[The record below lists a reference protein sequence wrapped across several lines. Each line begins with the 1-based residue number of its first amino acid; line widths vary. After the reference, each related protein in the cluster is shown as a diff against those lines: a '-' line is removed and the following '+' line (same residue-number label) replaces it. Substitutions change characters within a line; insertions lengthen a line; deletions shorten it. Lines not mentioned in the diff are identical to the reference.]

1 MPRAPRAVEGYG
13 TVRSAMGRSPSQP
26 LAVTG
31 IGVASAFGV
40 GYAAFESALFAGASA
55 LGAVTAFDTSE
66 CRSHVAAKSAEF
78 DPTTF
83 VAPARLRRIDR
94 TGQLAI
100 MSSGLALEHAGLLSA
115 PGAGSDDI
123 GVALGSYTTGLHS
136 LIDYLDKLNA
146 LGPVGASALDF
157 SNTVGNAAASLCG
170 LEFGL
175 RGPNVTLSQR
185 EASGLAAIAYAAT
198 LVRSGQC
205 RAVVTG
211 GIDDFERLFFA
222 VHDRFRVLA
231 YDDGHGE
238 ASRPFDLN
246 RNGFVLGSGGYVIAL
261 EEAESAARRGAVVHG
276 QLLGVGSSSA
286 KVRPSD
292 WPTDADPLARAM
304 RTAIEQS
311 GHDPADVAAV
321 FASANSTHTLD
332 QIEAEAIASVFGA
345 MAVPVVAV
353 KGALGECGAT
363 SAASLVAALA
373 ALRTGRLPPTLGLE
387 TRDPACQV
395 DAAPSAR
402 PLAPSRGG
410 VALVNAFATGGTN
423 YSIVVGGPINIQG

>member
-1 MPRAPRAVEGYG
+1 
-13 TVRSAMGRSPSQP
+13 MGRSPSRP

-31 IGVASAFGV
+31 IGVASALGI
-40 GYAAFESALFAGASA
+40 GHAAFEAALFAGASA
-55 LGAVTAFDTSE
+55 LGPITAFDTSD
-66 CRSHVAAKSAEF
+66 CRSHIAARPAEF

-83 VAPARLRRIDR
+83 VAAARLRRIDR

-100 MSSGLALEHAGLLSA
+100 MTSGLALEHAGLLPA
-115 PGAGSDDI
+115 RGAGSDDV

-146 LGPVGASALDF
+146 LGPIGASALDF

-185 EASGLAAIAYAAT
+185 EASGLGAIAYAAT
-198 LVRSGQC
+198 LVRSGHC

-222 VHDRFRVLA
+222 VHDRFHVLA
-231 YDDGHGE
+231 HDDGHGE

-246 RNGFVLGSGGYVIAL
+246 RNGFVLGSGGYAIAL
-261 EEAESAARRGAVVHG
+261 EHADSAARRSAAVHG
-276 QLLGVGSSSA
+276 EILGIGSSSGRA
-286 KVRPSD
+286 RPSD
-292 WPTDADPLARAM
+292 WPADAQPLARAM
-304 RTAIEQS
+304 RAALEQAACEA
-311 GHDPADVAAV
+311 ADVAAV
-321 FASANSTHTLD
+321 FASANSTVTLD
-332 QIEAEAIASVFGA
+332 RLEAEAIGSVFGPLG
-345 MAVPVVAV
+345 VPVVAV

-363 SAASLVAALA
+363 SAASLIAALA
-373 ALRTGRLPPTLGLE
+373 SLRVGRLPPTLGL
-387 TRDPACQV
+387 TARDPTCPV
-395 DAAPSAR
+395 DAVPSGR
-402 PLAPSRGG
+402 PLAAGLGR

-423 YSIVVGGPINIQG
+423 YSIAVRGPINIQG